1 MSDKLLNITGLSAGY
16 GPLRVLHEIDF
27 SVAAGE
33 RLAIVGLNG
42 HGKTTLFRAIMH
54 LVGWQRGSVVF
65 NGIEIGGTRSLG
77 EGRRTPGI
85 VRLGIAM
92 TPQGDAIF
100 PGLTVKQHLDC
111 GAYTKA
117 SWRDRALRRDHIY
130 DIFPQ
135 LKDLE
140 QAYVG
145 KLSGGERR
153 MVSVGRALMAD
164 ARLLSDRRA
173 VARPCPENLAARGGC
188 ADRYRAR
195 RQGDGDCRTECRAV
209 VRQGGPHDRNACRT
223 SARRRRPVDLAV
235 MDAGLVVYALY
246 LAAIYGLMAIGISL
260 LWSSVGMVNMAHGAT
275 FAIAGYAAYF
285 AAIWAAP
292 LAKALFGASGW
303 DIPALA
309 FFIGLVAIVAGAL
322 FGIVIYL
329 IAFLPIHDKENF
341 AVRSLIITLALNLA
355 TVQALL
361 WAFGP
366 QQKALPRVFG
376 TGRFTTLGMSIRID
390 QVVTIVAT
398 TLLLGSVLAW
408 LRRSRKGLEIRAVMQ
423 NAEGAA
429 LCGISTRKTAL
440 PIMMLTGALAGL
452 AAVLLSQN
460 VFVSPTAGVTPL
472 IKGLTI
478 ALLGGLGSVPGAVFG
493 AVLIGFIEAA
503 TGAIP
508 FLGQR
513 YVLFVQFTFIVC
525 VLLIRPRGLGG
536 LLDETRE

>member
-1 MSDKLLNITGLSAGY
+1 
-16 GPLRVLHEIDF
+16 
-27 SVAAGE
+27 
-33 RLAIVGLNG
+33 
-42 HGKTTLFRAIMH
+42 
-54 LVGWQRGSVVF
+54 
-65 NGIEIGGTRSLG
+65 
-77 EGRRTPGI
+77 
-85 VRLGIAM
+85 
-92 TPQGDAIF
+92 
-100 PGLTVKQHLDC
+100 
-111 GAYTKA
+111 
-117 SWRDRALRRDHIY
+117 
-130 DIFPQ
+130 
-135 LKDLE
+135 
-140 QAYVG
+140 
-145 KLSGGERR
+145 
-153 MVSVGRALMAD
+153 
-164 ARLLSDRRA
+164 
-173 VARPCPENLAARGGC
+173 
-188 ADRYRAR
+188 
-195 RQGDGDCRTECRAV
+195 
-209 VRQGGPHDRNACRT
+209 
-223 SARRRRPVDLAV
+223 
-235 MDAGLVVYALY
+235 MDASLLVYALY
-246 LAAIYGLMAIGISL
+246 LAAIYSLMAIGISL

-285 AAIWAAP
+285 ASDWLVP
-292 LAKALFGASGW
+292 LVKAWSTGSEATV
-303 DIPALA
+303 ALA
-309 FFIGLVAIVAGAL
+309 VLIVLVGMIAGAL

-329 IAFLPIHDKENF
+329 IAYLTIHDKQNF

-355 TVQALL
+355 TVQMLL

-376 TGRFTTLGMSIRID
+376 SGRFTTLGMSIRVD
-390 QVVTIVAT
+390 QVVTIIAT
-398 TLLLGSVLAW
+398 TLLLGSVLIW
-408 LRRSRKGLEIRAVMQ
+408 LRHSRRGLEIRAVMQ

-429 LCGISTRKTAL
+429 LCGISSRKTAL

-478 ALLGGLGSVPGAVFG
+478 ALLGGLGSVPGAVAG